1 MEKRETDRRRVCER
15 ERETE
20 TETEKQ
26 ADRQTDKNKHRQTLT
41 EKAQFFVKAR
51 AVPRGD

>member
-20 TETEKQ
+20 TEKQ
-26 ADRQTDKNKHRQTLT
+26 TDRQTDKNKHRQTST